1 VRGADILPLPRAR
14 KFAHAS
20 RDDVEADSDRERQRV
35 AVHARAT
42 AGARSPCASTA
53 ADFFASYATQ
63 YGQLLAIGLLL
74 GIVGASF
81 AVGTP
86 YCARLFP

>member
-1 VRGADILPLPRAR
+1 MTGSVNAWQCMLGRLLVRDRHALRPPLI
-14 KFAHAS
+14 FL
-20 RDDVEADSDRERQRV
+20 
-35 AVHARAT
+35 
-42 AGARSPCASTA
+42 
-53 ADFFASYATQ
+53 ASYATQ
-63 YGQLLAIGLLL
+63 YWQLLAIGLLP